1 MSEMTLG
8 DEVLRDLEEYNR
20 NRDCKKFFEGF
31 FEDEFNKCYTEKIA
45 CEETEDGCDEGM
57 KEGTLVDGF
66 YFDNRMIIFIKDD
79 TEIVFFRENDE
90 EEYYPEFKFGED
102 IFKGKTYE
110 IVPELAKS
118 FIYQADV
125 IIFSQGKEI
134 FSGAA
139 NIGEVINM
147 VIKEQ
152 ARLLYKKVEK
162 YKEEQVKA

>member
-1 MSEMTLG
+1 MSKMTLG

-20 NRDCKKFFEGF
+20 NRDFKKFFEGF
-31 FEDEFNKCYTEKIA
+31 FKDEFDKRYMEKIP
-45 CEETEDGCDEGM
+45 CDQIEDGCEEDM
-57 KEGTLVDGF
+57 KEGTLIDGF
-66 YFDNRMIIFIKDD
+66 TFADRLIIFIQDD
-79 TEIVFFRENDE
+79 TEIIFFREKDE
-90 EEYYPEFKFGED
+90 EEHYPEFKFGED

-152 ARLLYKKVEK
+152 ERLLYKKVRP
-162 YKEEQVKA
+162 